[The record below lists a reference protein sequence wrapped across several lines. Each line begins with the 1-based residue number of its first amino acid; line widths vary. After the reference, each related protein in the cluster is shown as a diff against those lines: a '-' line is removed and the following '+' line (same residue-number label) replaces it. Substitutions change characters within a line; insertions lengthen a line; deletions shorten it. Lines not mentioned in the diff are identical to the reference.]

1 MSLLLVVALALPGGR
16 TLLCRLVCSAA
27 SPFSDVSCSAFSVA
41 CGWALRTAFASP
53 ATLAEVTRR
62 LRNDDAVIR
71 HLAVKRPLAAAV
83 RPLPDPTATTSAA
96 ATPSGDALDQVAREY
111 LRDGAVASYELSDGL
126 AYPL

>member
-1 MSLLLVVALALPGGR
+1 M
-16 TLLCRLVCSAA
+16 
-27 SPFSDVSCSAFSVA
+27 
-41 CGWALRTAFASP
+41 
-53 ATLAEVTRR
+53 
-62 LRNDDAVIR
+62 
-71 HLAVKRPLAAAV
+71 